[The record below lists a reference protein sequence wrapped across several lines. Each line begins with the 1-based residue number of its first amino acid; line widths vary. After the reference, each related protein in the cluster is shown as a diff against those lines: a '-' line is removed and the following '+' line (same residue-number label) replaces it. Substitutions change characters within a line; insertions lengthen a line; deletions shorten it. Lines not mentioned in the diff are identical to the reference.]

1 MDMIEIAAMKKN
13 PGRIESIAV
22 TAVKE
27 AILNAGNFDPVF
39 NERDTLPSWDGSIY
53 VYKGSTQSKKGLIEV
68 IPVQIKGT
76 TQDKRK
82 CDKFNYSVEVSDL
95 KNYLNCK
102 SGSVLYF
109 VVFIEEGE
117 EELKKT
123 IYYLKLLPFDLKKI
137 LAVCVNQESITLDF
151 LPFPVEKHE
160 IACLIYDITSDMQ
173 KQKACIYAEDV
184 TIESLFRESNMPTL
198 TLSRTFAH
206 GENVATPF
214 ALIGHDFYF
223 YAKRQ
228 DNVEQ
233 PTMHGRIDGI
243 GFTIPC
249 PVLVNGVQYYSEVE
263 RFEHVDKTVI
273 KLGKGI
279 TLTYCK
285 DGEHKSSLGINLS
298 GWLKEDIRD
307 LSFLLAL
314 HEFKQVQIGNET
326 EAKPFDIGEGDI
338 DFAVLEEQLEV
349 SKQIQLLLDM
359 LGVDGKLDLNCEA
372 MTDEMWA
379 ELTKIA
385 EFMMSERRV
394 VIEENLS
401 FALICSDIANL
412 RILLVAIP
420 EEGEKVYRVRKY
432 GEVKNGIRM
441 VDDRGEVVE
450 TTEFVYLQESH
461 ILNASNINYDALFV
475 QLDAIPLSSVHL
487 YLLTQLMMR
496 MLLAYDKSN
505 DERKDIL
512 NAALRLSEW
521 LAEHDSLADA
531 SFKILNRFDALKRI
545 HVLSDS
551 EKEELYGIVE
561 NPRLAPLYR
570 ASAYLLLDNQGGA
583 ERMYKQLTEAEK
595 SELRRRPVF
604 RFWQG
609 K

>member
-1 MDMIEIAAMKKN
+1 MDSDTIEK
-13 PGRIESIAV
+13 
-22 TAVKE
+22 TAVNAVE
-27 AILNAGNFDPVF
+27 YAILRAGNSTPLF
-39 NERDTLPSWDGSIY
+39 NKNDTVPSWDGEII
-53 VYKGSTQSKKGLIEV
+53 VYKGREKNKSNIKDI

-76 TQDKRK
+76 TVDKRV
-82 CDKFNYSVEVSDL
+82 DGRLRYSVKVADL

-102 SGSVLYF
+102 SGTVLYF
-109 VVFIEEGE
+109 VVFIEEVE
-117 EELKKT
+117 EEPKKT

-137 LAVCVNQESITLDF
+137 LAVCSNQVSITLDF
-151 LPFPVEKHE
+151 LPLPVEKHE
-160 IACLIYDITSDMQ
+160 IACLLYDITSDMQ

-184 TIESLFRESNMPTL
+184 TIESLFRESNMPML

-326 EAKPFDIGEGDI
+326 EAEPFDIGEGDI

-401 FALICSDIANL
+401 FALICSNIANL
-412 RILLVAIP
+412 CILLVAIP

-531 SFKILNRFDALKRI
+531 PFKILNRFDALKRI
-545 HVLSDS
+545 QVLSDS

>member
-1 MDMIEIAAMKKN
+1 MIEIAAMKKN

>member
-1 MDMIEIAAMKKN
+1 MDSDTIEK
-13 PGRIESIAV
+13 
-22 TAVKE
+22 TAV
-27 AILNAGNFDPVF
+27 NAVECALLKVDNSTPLF
-39 NERDTLPSWDGSIY
+39 NKNDTVPSWDGEII
-53 VYKGSTQSKKGLIEV
+53 VYKGRVKNKSNIKDT

-76 TQDKRK
+76 TVDKRV
-82 CDKFNYSVEVSDL
+82 DGRFRYSVKVADL

-102 SGSVLYF
+102 SGTVLYF

-117 EELKKT
+117 EEPKKT
-123 IYYLKLLPFDLKKI
+123 IYYLKLLPFDLKRI
-137 LAVCVNQESITLDF
+137 LAVCDNQESITLDF
-151 LPFPVEKHE
+151 LPFPVDKHE
-160 IACLIYDITSDMQ
+160 IACLIYDITSDMK
-173 KQKACIYAEDV
+173 KQKACIHAEDV
-184 TIESLFRESNMPTL
+184 TLESLFRESNTPTL
-198 TLSRTFAH
+198 TLSRTFAK
-206 GENVATPF
+206 GENVSSPL
-214 ALIGHDFYF
+214 ALLGHDFYF

-228 DNVEQ
+228 DNVKQ

-243 GFTIPC
+243 GFTIAW

-263 RFEHVDKTVI
+263 RFEYVDKTVI

-279 TLTYCK
+279 TLTCCN
-285 DGEHKSSLGINLS
+285 DDEHKLSLGINLS

-314 HEFKQVQIGNET
+314 REFKQVQIGNET
-326 EAKPFDIGEGDI
+326 EAEPFDIGEGDI
-338 DFAVLEEQLEV
+338 DFAVLEERLEA

-359 LGVDGKLDLNCEA
+359 LGVDGKVDLNCEA
-372 MTDEMWA
+372 MTDENWA
-379 ELTKIA
+379 ELAKLA
-385 EFMMSERRV
+385 EFVMPESRV

-412 RILLVAIP
+412 CILLVAIP

-450 TTEFVYLQESH
+450 TTEFVYLQERY

-512 NAALRLSEW
+512 HAAVRLSEW
-521 LAEHDSLADA
+521 LVEHDSQADA
-531 SFKILNRFDALKRI
+531 PFKILNGLDAIKRTRS
-545 HVLSDS
+545 LFDS
-551 EKEELYGIVE
+551 EKEALYGIVE
-561 NPRLAPLYR
+561 NPQLSPLYR
-570 ASAYLLLDNQGGA
+570 AAAYLLLDNQGGA
-583 ERMYKQLTEAEK
+583 ERMYKQLTEEEK
-595 SELRRRPVF
+595 SELSRRPVF